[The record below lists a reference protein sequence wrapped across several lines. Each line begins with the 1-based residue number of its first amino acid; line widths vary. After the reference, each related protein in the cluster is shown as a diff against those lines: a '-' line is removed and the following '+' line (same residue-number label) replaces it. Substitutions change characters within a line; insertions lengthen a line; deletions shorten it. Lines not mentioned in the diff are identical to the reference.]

1 MREGREQRQSSQR
14 PERHGGSERETE
26 EEEEKKKMEQEE
38 ACSSSLRQCR
48 ICHDEE
54 DERRYAME
62 SPCACSGSLKVC
74 VLLYP
79 LCGRLQ
85 QHAAHDLMM
94 LCARSACC
102 VSRELAAPA
111 KPSERRRVCCSSPRA
126 CSTLTGDACR
136 GGATRRE
143 APSARFASRF
153 VFVAPESIAP
163 SSNFQIPSPVIH
175 PPSSL
180 TVLSTQL
187 LRLCWTGEI
196 LIRVIH

>member
-1 MREGREQRQSSQR
+1 MTRRTSGAPPWSR
-14 PERHGGSERETE
+14 PAPVPAPS
-26 EEEEKKKMEQEE
+26 
-38 ACSSSLRQCR
+38 
-48 ICHDEE
+48 
-54 DERRYAME
+54 RY
-62 SPCACSGSLKVC
+62 

-85 QHAAHDLMM
+85 QHAAHDLM

-111 KPSERRRVCCSSPRA
+111 KPSERSRVCSSPRA

-153 VFVAPESIAP
+153 VFVAP
-163 SSNFQIPSPVIH
+163 NNTFRF
-175 PPSSL
+175 
-180 TVLSTQL
+180 
-187 LRLCWTGEI
+187 LRLLFTRRRRSLFYPRNFSACVG
-196 LIRVIH
+196 RGKF